1 MKAVAPCASWMAMMI
16 ELRMFATVA
25 SRSARVGS
33 ANIAGLSRSS
43 PSDTQSVRARRP
55 THGLAADATFS
66 TATINDSGSSC
77 TGSTVIHTT
86 IKKAAATAIPNLST
100 SAEAANASVAPI
112 VRSARL
118 ATISPAP

>member
-1 MKAVAPCASWMAMMI
+1 MAMMI

-25 SRSARVGS
+25 LAAMSVPRQGREREGEVAHLLRRHSPSAR
-33 ANIAGLSRSS
+33 AG
-43 PSDTQSVRARRP
+43 PY
-55 THGLAADATFS
+55 GLAADATLS
-66 TATINDSGSSC
+66 TATINDRGSSC

-86 IKKAAATAIPNLST
+86 IKKAAAAAILNLST

-118 ATISPAP
+118 TTISPAP

>member
-25 SRSARVGS
+25 SRSAVGFVQTYQ
-33 ANIAGLSRSS
+33 AKVAHLLPTVRPRAHAG
-43 PSDTQSVRARRP
+43 P
-55 THGLAADATFS
+55 HGLAADATFS

-86 IKKAAATAIPNLST
+86 IKKAAAAAILNLST

-118 ATISPAP
+118 TTISPAP